1 MLNIQRDYSLL
12 RHNTFGMDVRAA
24 AFVEYSSEAELREA
38 AAMLRSG
45 ELPSPWL
52 HIGGGS
58 NLLFTGDWPG
68 TVLHSSIVCCKELSR
83 DADTVTVR
91 VGSGMVW
98 DDFVAL
104 CVERGWYGP
113 ENLSAVPGE
122 TGAAAVQNI
131 GAYGVEVKDMIAEV
145 ETLDM
150 QSGEKR
156 VFAARECGY
165 GYRSSVFKCQ
175 ENKRYIVLSVVMRL
189 GLVPKLNLSYKALA
203 EALKGQDTISA
214 ADVRRAVCEVRASKL
229 PDPAVTGSAGS
240 FFTNPVVSRE
250 KLEELQS
257 EWPAIP
263 YHEVQTAPDREMQ
276 SVQESDKEP
285 SMSGSDE
292 GRTVRDAEVRTV
304 QKGASVRCGSSDR
317 SGGNQV
323 KLSAG
328 WLIEQCGWKGRSLGR
343 AGVYPKQAL
352 VLVNL
357 GGASGAEVVALAD
370 AVRNSVRERFGV
382 ELYPEVNIL

>member
-1 MLNIQRDYSLL
+1 M
-12 RHNTFGMDVRAA
+12 
-24 AFVEYSSEAELREA
+24 
-38 AAMLRSG
+38 
-45 ELPSPWL
+45 
-52 HIGGGS
+52 
-58 NLLFTGDWPG
+58 
-68 TVLHSSIVCCKELSR
+68 
-83 DADTVTVR
+83 
-91 VGSGMVW
+91 
-98 DDFVAL
+98 
-104 CVERGWYGP
+104 
-113 ENLSAVPGE
+113 
-122 TGAAAVQNI
+122 
-131 GAYGVEVKDMIAEV
+131 
-145 ETLDM
+145 
-150 QSGEKR
+150 
-156 VFAARECGY
+156 
-165 GYRSSVFKCQ
+165 
-175 ENKRYIVLSVVMRL
+175 
-189 GLVPKLNLSYKALA
+189 
-203 EALKGQDTISA
+203 
-214 ADVRRAVCEVRASKL
+214 
-229 PDPAVTGSAGS
+229 TGSAGS

-257 EWPAIP
+257 KWPAIP
-263 YHEVQTAPDREMQ
+263 YHEVQAAPDREAQ
-276 SVQESDKEP
+276 SVPESDKEP

-304 QKGASVRCGSSDR
+304 QEGASVRCGSSDR

>member
-1 MLNIQRDYSLL
+1 MLNIHRDYSLL
-12 RHNTFGMDVRAA
+12 GHNTFGMDVRTA
-24 AFVEYSSEAELREA
+24 AFVEYGSEEELREA
-38 AAMLRSG
+38 AAMLKSG

-58 NLLFTGDWPG
+58 NLLLTRDWPG
-68 TVLHSSIVCCKELSR
+68 TVLHSSIVYCKELLR

-104 CVERGWYGP
+104 CVERGWYGA

-131 GAYGVEVKDMIAEV
+131 GAYGVEVKDLIAEV

-156 VFAARECGY
+156 IFTVQECGY
-165 GYRSSVFKCQ
+165 GYRSSIFKRK
-175 ENKRYIVLSVVMRL
+175 ENKRYIVLSAVMRL
-189 GLVPKLNLSYKALA
+189 GLVPKINLSYRALA
-203 EALKGQDTISA
+203 DALKGQAGISA
-214 ADVRRAVCEVRASKL
+214 ADVRRVVCEVRASKL

-240 FFTNPVVSRE
+240 FFTNPVVSRA

-257 EWPAIP
+257 EWPSIP
-263 YHEVQTAPDREMQ
+263 YHEVQAAPDEEVQ
-276 SVQESDKEP
+276 SLP
-285 SMSGSDE
+285 E
-292 GRTVRDAEVRTV
+292 GEVRTV
-304 QKGASVRCGSSDR
+304 QEGASVRCGSSTC

-328 WLIEQCGWKGRSLGR
+328 WLIEQCGWKGRSMGR

-370 AVRNSVRERFGV
+370 AVRDSVRERFGV
-382 ELYPEVNIL
+382 ELRPEVNIL

>member
-1 MLNIQRDYSLL
+1 MLNVQRDYSLL

-24 AFVEYSSEAELREA
+24 AFVEYGSEAELREA

-156 VFAARECGY
+156 VFTARECGY

-229 PDPAVTGSAGS
+229 A
-240 FFTNPVVSRE
+240 
-250 KLEELQS
+250 
-257 EWPAIP
+257 
-263 YHEVQTAPDREMQ
+263 
-276 SVQESDKEP
+276 
-285 SMSGSDE
+285 
-292 GRTVRDAEVRTV
+292 
-304 QKGASVRCGSSDR
+304 
-317 SGGNQV
+317 
-323 KLSAG
+323 
-328 WLIEQCGWKGRSLGR
+328 
-343 AGVYPKQAL
+343 
-352 VLVNL
+352 
-357 GGASGAEVVALAD
+357 
-370 AVRNSVRERFGV
+370 
-382 ELYPEVNIL
+382 